1 MVFLLLCAIIILLL
15 IKSGGSMSI
24 EGLLSRIEKY
34 NKEEIE
40 KVKKAYSMAE
50 KAHAHQKRES
60 GEPYIIHPIA
70 VCMNL
75 IDFHADGAS
84 LCAGLLHDVV
94 EDTDITLEDI
104 EKEFGKDVAKLVDGV
119 TKISNLHYNTKDEAT
134 NANIR
139 RLINSLNEDVR
150 IIIIKL
156 CDRLHNM
163 RTLEHKEPHKQ
174 IRSANETL
182 SIFVPLAYFIGAFR
196 LKCELE
202 DLCFKY
208 LEPEEFKNIKEKL
221 KDIEKEYES
230 CLKHADEK
238 VGKILK
244 ENNITYTNRVKMLN
258 PYHIHEKLNQGY
270 KLNNIHDLV
279 NFKVIV
285 DTEED
290 CYRTLGL
297 IHKLY
302 TPVNNKFKDYIA
314 CPKTNK
320 YRSIHTT
327 VFTPDNQLLQFQI
340 KTEEMDYLNT
350 FGLAA
355 YWRMY
360 REQGPSKMK
369 TELKSNYQFFNNLQ
383 HLNDYGLNDFE
394 YLELVKNEI
403 FTTNIYV
410 YTLDGAVV
418 ELPNGASVIDFAY
431 KVHTDIGNHIN
442 KVYVN
447 GKEVKLSYKLQ
458 NKDRVMILPSD
469 KAHPEEEWLDYVV
482 TSNARRYIT
491 KYLKQ

>member
-1 MVFLLLCAIIILLL
+1 
-15 IKSGGSMSI
+15 
-24 EGLLSRIEKY
+24 
-34 NKEEIE
+34 
-40 KVKKAYSMAE
+40 
-50 KAHAHQKRES
+50 
-60 GEPYIIHPIA
+60 
-70 VCMNL
+70 
-75 IDFHADGAS
+75 
-84 LCAGLLHDVV
+84 
-94 EDTDITLEDI
+94 
-104 EKEFGKDVAKLVDGV
+104 
-119 TKISNLHYNTKDEAT
+119 
-134 NANIR
+134 
-139 RLINSLNEDVR
+139 
-150 IIIIKL
+150 
-156 CDRLHNM
+156 M

-208 LEPEEFKNIKEKL
+208 LEPEEFKNIKNKL

-230 CLKHADEK
+230 CLKHADER

-244 ENNITYTNRVKMLN
+244 EHNISYTNRVKMLN

-383 HLNDYGLNDFE
+383 HLNDFSLNDFE

-458 NKDRVMILPSD
+458 NKDRVMILPSE
-469 KAHPEEEWLDYVV
+469 KAHPEVEWLDYVV